1 MSIPRSSPRSPRA
14 RSRPAAS
21 PSPRPSALVSSE
33 VRAGALPPS
42 YPSPRRTRAHH
53 RESRASVA
61 VHAAAA
67 ASDDMDDGAPI
78 KTTERLTP
86 DAKRVVLLCA
96 VTMLLASADRTIF
109 SLGSL
114 AIARDLSLSMSTV
127 GLLQS
132 AFFWGYGVTQV
143 LGGVAADKF
152 GGAKVLLMGLGMWSV
167 GVAMIPAATL
177 TPAPIA
183 VIVAARVLFGAA
195 SGCTMPASAAAVASC
210 VPAERRS
217 SSLSLIFTFFN
228 CGSAFGLLLAGSLI
242 QTIGWQAVFLAF
254 GVVGIAWSAIGLTA
268 LQQSAR
274 KGAKVSDEASGAG
287 GAGPGWLSLPGWMYP
302 QLGALAWCHV
312 CINWGFFI
320 LQSWLPVYLAKELGF
335 SLGGSGLVAALPW
348 FLTAACSFSSGQIA
362 DFLVAKGWTRWKVR
376 RLMMNIA
383 TIGPATALLLLPAA
397 KSPTGAVCLLA
408 LMLGTQAVS
417 IAGYHSYLQD
427 VLPSRAGS
435 FLGITNTLGVIAGI
449 VANLFVGYAVE
460 TTGGFG
466 LVFLVTAGVYASSG
480 VVWNLNAK
488 GRVMFA

>member
-1 MSIPRSSPRSPRA
+1 
-14 RSRPAAS
+14 
-21 PSPRPSALVSSE
+21 
-33 VRAGALPPS
+33 
-42 YPSPRRTRAHH
+42 
-53 RESRASVA
+53 
-61 VHAAAA
+61 
-67 ASDDMDDGAPI
+67 MDDGAPI

-152 GGAKVLLMGLGMWSV
+152 GGAKVLLMGLGLWSV

-228 CGSAFGLLLAGSLI
+228 CGSAFGLLLAGSMI

-254 GVVGIAWSAIGLTA
+254 GAVGIAWSAIGLTA
-268 LQQSAR
+268 LPQSAR

-417 IAGYHSYLQD
+417 IAGYHSYLQG
-427 VLPSRAGS
+427 RAAFQGWVVP
-435 FLGITNTLGVIAGI
+435 GDNQH
-449 VANLFVGYAVE
+449 VGGHRRDSGELIRRVRRGDD
-460 TTGGFG
+460 GGFWVG
-466 LVFLVTAGVYASSG
+466 LLG
-480 VVWNLNAK
+480 NR
-488 GRVMFA
+488 GRVRLERRGVEPQRERKGDVRVTRLFIIFRTVILFHDTVVLVVNTFR